1 MHQAERVRQLIQ
13 SRFVEL
19 GASPDA
25 PVQETILIRDGYY
38 CGRKMR
44 CDGLQAIWF
53 VEENEIKFYDRDG
66 AVASVCDAVIPE
78 APAARKAG

>member
-1 MHQAERVRQLIQ
+1 M
-13 SRFVEL
+13 
-19 GASPDA
+19 
-25 PVQETILIRDGYY
+25 IRDGYY